1 MKAIGT
7 AIHSTYDPAIEG
19 LRALA
24 VISVIINHFNNRLLP
39 SGNLGVDI
47 FFVISGYVISLSL
60 ASRQEKSFREFILSF
75 YARRIKRLVPALAA
89 CVVITSILIC
99 CFNPDP
105 RISLR
110 TGIAALFG
118 LSNLYLQMQ
127 STDYFS
133 PAAEVNVFTQTWS
146 LGVEEQ
152 FYLAF
157 PLLVW
162 ITGMGRRRAGF
173 KKLFLVITALSII
186 SIIAFVYFSA
196 NNTSVAFFSMPTR
209 FWELGGGCL
218 LFLTLKQR
226 QPTRINFLLR
236 KNSTLLLCLVIGVLF
251 IPAKFSVTA
260 TIAAVLLTMLLIA
273 STHPQSIAHA
283 TLTSAYATYIGRI
296 SYSLYLWHWTI
307 LSISRWTI
315 GIHWW
320 SAPIQVGL
328 MFIIAAASHK
338 HLEVPLRRARW
349 SLSSWKSIM
358 YGLGASIGAA
368 LVVAILVN
376 NHSLLLLRSRS
387 IALAFLPLKNSGLPY
402 DPTCVV
408 DAGKRVLKSETF
420 DLCTVLPVP
429 PNKPMIWTLGDSHAG
444 HLQGL
449 LYAVHDKIGLGI
461 HLIETPGVP
470 FPLIRGSRFE
480 PRNVI
485 FEKIES
491 KLRRGDIVLLA
502 RLFID
507 RSNGKVVDDLQ
518 TWISDVTNLS
528 ADLSL
533 KGVKVVVMGPPSMF
547 VFPDINTCV
556 SSFFGDSSCE
566 LGRSAIS
573 AEIEDVYRQ
582 LEQAANSNENL
593 YVFNQFDILCPKSH
607 LNCSP
612 LSKQGFLFRDKDHL
626 NSLGAASLSADFIG
640 FLHNESL
647 LQQ

>member
-7 AIHSTYDPAIEG
+7 ATHSTYDPAIEG

-60 ASRQEKSFREFILSF
+60 ASRQERSFGEFILSF
-75 YARRIKRLVPALAA
+75 YARRMKRLVPALVA

-105 RISLR
+105 RISLK

-118 LSNLYLQMQ
+118 LSNLYLQIQ
-127 STDYFS
+127 SADYFS

-152 FYLAF
+152 FYLVF

-162 ITGMGRRRAGF
+162 LTGMGRRRTGF
-173 KKLFLVITALSII
+173 KKLFFIITALCFAST
-186 SIIAFVYFSA
+186 IAFVFFSA
-196 NNTSVAFFSMPTR
+196 NNTSVAFYSMPAR
-209 FWELGGGCL
+209 FWELGAGCL

-226 QPTRINFLLR
+226 QPTRINFWPG

-251 IPAKFSVTA
+251 IPVKFSVTA

-273 STHPQSIAHA
+273 SIHPQSIAHA
-283 TLTSAYATYIGRI
+283 TLTSRYATYIGRI

-307 LSISRWTI
+307 LSLSRWTI

-320 SAPIQVGL
+320 TVPIQVGL
-328 MFIIAAASHK
+328 MFVIAAASYTY
-338 HLEVPLRRARW
+338 LEVPLRRARW
-349 SLSSWKSIM
+349 SRSSGKSIM

-368 LVVAILVN
+368 LVAAILLN
-376 NHSLLLLRSRS
+376 NHSSLLFKSRS
-387 IALAFLPLKNSGLPY
+387 IAPAFLPLMNSGLPY

-408 DAGKRVLKSETF
+408 DANKRPLKAETF
-420 DLCTVLPVP
+420 DLCTVLPTP
-429 PNKPMIWTLGDSHAG
+429 STLPMIWTLGDSHAG

-449 LYAVHDKIGLGI
+449 LYAIHEKTGLGI
-461 HLIETPGVP
+461 HLIETPGVAFP
-470 FPLIRGSRFE
+470 FVRQSRFE
-480 PRNVI
+480 PRSII
-485 FEKIES
+485 FGEIERN
-491 KLRRGDIVLLA
+491 LRSGDIVLLA
-502 RLFID
+502 RLFIN
-507 RSNGKVVDDLQ
+507 RKSGKVVDDLQ

-528 ADLSL
+528 ADLSPQ
-533 KGVKVVVMGPPSMF
+533 GVSVVVMGPPPIF
-547 VFPDINTCV
+547 EFPDINTCV

-566 LGRSAIS
+566 RSRSSIS

-582 LEQAANSNENL
+582 LEQAEKSNENL
-593 YVFNQFDILCPKSH
+593 YVFNQFDILCPKSN
-607 LNCSP
+607 LNCTP

-640 FLHNESL
+640 YLHQKSL